1 MKTDML
7 DANMGLEVAGK
18 FFGNLP
24 GQPVLSPFG
33 LQQAPYYNE
42 QQQNG
47 EENPDK
53 YFENLSQGE
62 FLMMCKSS

>member
-1 MKTDML
+1 ML
-7 DANMGLEVAGK
+7 IW

>member
-1 MKTDML
+1 ML
-7 DANMGLEVAGK
+7 NAYVSLQVAGK
-18 FFGNLP
+18 LFGNLP

-33 LQQAPYYNE
+33 LQQAPYSKE

-62 FLMMCKSS
+62 FLKDV